1 MNSDVSATNIV
12 KVYANSHDK
21 EKSIIKDL
29 EIDMRGFMIKIYKEM
44 EMELK
49 NYKHLKV
56 EKYVCSR

>member
-12 KVYANSHDK
+12 KVYANSRDK

-29 EIDMRGFMIKIYKEM
+29 EIDMRRFMTKIYKEM

-49 NYKHLKV
+49 NYKHV
-56 EKYVCSR
+56 D

>member
-1 MNSDVSATNIV
+1 MKSDVSAMNIV
-12 KVYANSHDK
+12 KVYANNNDK

-49 NYKHLKV
+49 NYKHV
-56 EKYVCSR
+56 